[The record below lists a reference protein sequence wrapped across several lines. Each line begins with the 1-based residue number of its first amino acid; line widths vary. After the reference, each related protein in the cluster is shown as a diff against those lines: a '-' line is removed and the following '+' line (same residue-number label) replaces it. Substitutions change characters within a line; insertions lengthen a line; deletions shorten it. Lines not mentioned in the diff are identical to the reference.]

1 MRRKIYLSLLVAIG
15 LALSVIE
22 TSIPLPIM
30 IPGTKLGLSNI
41 VILTTIV
48 LFGYRDA
55 VIITVLKSLLLMLVS
70 GNVIGMIY
78 SLIAGLGSWFMMS
91 IVYEKFNKD
100 KEIFSLV
107 GVSIIGAAA
116 HNVIQVTVASL
127 VLNNSKIYSYLSF
140 LLIISLF
147 TGYFVGISSMF
158 ISDKLKMNLK
168 RIS

>member
-30 IPGTKLGLSNI
+30 IPGAKLGLSNI